1 MNRVAM
7 QIRLSHIEEI
17 KFVDNTQNYKCD
29 LKKDNVHVGFSVQL
43 SPDIEQNCTDILLG
57 VHYDIKK
64 EDRKTSILE
73 YKINVTFEIEDMIEY
88 ILIEKNRI
96 SVKPEL
102 LTIMLSVSIG
112 SLRGMLVMRTKNS
125 DFENYPL
132 PLVNVTELVS
142 KIRHPSWYENTKPPF
157 FKFRY
162 Q

>member
-73 YKINVTFEIEDMIEY
+73 YKINVTFEIEDMIE
-88 ILIEKNRI
+88 
-96 SVKPEL
+96 
-102 LTIMLSVSIG
+102 
-112 SLRGMLVMRTKNS
+112 
-125 DFENYPL
+125 
-132 PLVNVTELVS
+132 
-142 KIRHPSWYENTKPPF
+142 
-157 FKFRY
+157 
-162 Q
+162 

>member
-1 MNRVAM
+1 
-7 QIRLSHIEEI
+7 
-17 KFVDNTQNYKCD
+17 
-29 LKKDNVHVGFSVQL
+29 
-43 SPDIEQNCTDILLG
+43 
-57 VHYDIKK
+57 
-64 EDRKTSILE
+64 
-73 YKINVTFEIEDMIEY
+73 MIEY
-88 ILIEKNRI
+88 ISIEKNRI

-142 KIRHPSWYENTKPPF
+142 KIRHPSWYENIIHPF